1 MKKIGICLVII
12 CVILL
17 FLGILYLVFV
27 EDYSFYRVR
36 EVSHARREIR
46 EYLNEKYNENFK
58 NIEFVISYCLEQTST
73 GLFYSMPCTDSKI
86 KNSIYQVHTDMG
98 DFYVKEVSYGN
109 QDYSLNDYDKSTQAE
124 GFYDTYISMIVAEK
138 LKDRLLD
145 NYQNVSIDIQNIE
158 IYEGLGIDS
167 FNNTNLYQYL
177 GNDFQHITNTDISIS
192 EFISY
197 LPAESKNI
205 NVLLDVGDDITEDNF
220 QEMVDVMRQLI
231 SSSNLYSSLSLQ
243 QMIIQFNNQNRYL
256 EYSGGTIQLKAGR
269 DVYDNSN
276 PSIYSNRI
284 VLGNTI
290 STQGITYQDFMK
302 LSSDK
307 IIFSN

>member
-1 MKKIGICLVII
+1 M
-12 CVILL
+12 
-17 FLGILYLVFV
+17 GILYLVFV
-27 EDYSFYRVR
+27 EDYSFHRVR
-36 EVSHARREIR
+36 EVSQARRKIR
-46 EYLNEKYNENFK
+46 GYLNEKYNEDSK
-58 NIEFVISYCLEQTST
+58 NIEFVTSYCLEQTST
-73 GLFYSMPCTDSKI
+73 GLFYSMPYTDSKI
-86 KNSIYQVHTDMG
+86 KDSIYQVHKDMG
-98 DFYVKEVSYGN
+98 DFYVKEVNYGN
-109 QDYSLNDYDKSTQAE
+109 QDYSLNDYDKSTQEE

-145 NYQNVSIDIQNIE
+145 NYQNVSIDIQNVE

-167 FNNTNLYQYL
+167 PNNTNLYQYL

-205 NVLLDVGDDITEDNF
+205 NVLLAVEGDITEDNF
-220 QEMVDVMRQLI
+220 QEMVGVMKQLI
-231 SSSNLYSSLSLQ
+231 FSSTLYSSLPLQ
-243 QMIIQFNNQNRYL
+243 HMIIQFNNQKRYL

-276 PSIYSNRI
+276 PSIYSNCI
-284 VLGNTI
+284 VLENTI
-290 STQGITYQDFMK
+290 STQGIMFQDFME

>member
-109 QDYSLNDYDKSTQAE
+109 RDYSLNDYDKSTQAE

-167 FNNTNLYQYL
+167 PNNTNLYQYL

-192 EFISY
+192 KFISY

-205 NVLLDVGDDITEDNF
+205 NVLLAVEGDITEDNF
-220 QEMVDVMRQLI
+220 QEMVGVMRQLI
-231 SSSNLYSSLSLQ
+231 SSSNLYSSLPLQ
-243 QMIIQFNNQNRYL
+243 HMIIQFNNQN
-256 EYSGGTIQLKAGR
+256 
-269 DVYDNSN
+269 
-276 PSIYSNRI
+276 
-284 VLGNTI
+284 
-290 STQGITYQDFMK
+290 TQVEQF
-302 LSSDK
+302 
-307 IIFSN
+307 N

>member
-1 MKKIGICLVII
+1 
-12 CVILL
+12 
-17 FLGILYLVFV
+17 
-27 EDYSFYRVR
+27 
-36 EVSHARREIR
+36 
-46 EYLNEKYNENFK
+46 
-58 NIEFVISYCLEQTST
+58 
-73 GLFYSMPCTDSKI
+73 MPCTDSKI

-192 EFISY
+192 EFIFY
-197 LPAESKNI
+197 LPAES
-205 NVLLDVGDDITEDNF
+205 
-220 QEMVDVMRQLI
+220 
-231 SSSNLYSSLSLQ
+231 
-243 QMIIQFNNQNRYL
+243 
-256 EYSGGTIQLKAGR
+256 
-269 DVYDNSN
+269 
-276 PSIYSNRI
+276 
-284 VLGNTI
+284 
-290 STQGITYQDFMK
+290 
-302 LSSDK
+302 
-307 IIFSN
+307 

>member
-1 MKKIGICLVII
+1 
-12 CVILL
+12 
-17 FLGILYLVFV
+17 
-27 EDYSFYRVR
+27 
-36 EVSHARREIR
+36 
-46 EYLNEKYNENFK
+46 
-58 NIEFVISYCLEQTST
+58 
-73 GLFYSMPCTDSKI
+73 MPCTDSKI
-86 KNSIYQVHTDMG
+86 KDSIYQVHTDMG
-98 DFYVKEVSYGN
+98 DFYVKEVNYGN
-109 QDYSLNDYDKSTQAE
+109 RDYSLNDYDKSTQEE

-145 NYQNVSIDIQNIE
+145 NYQNVSIDIQNVE

-167 FNNTNLYQYL
+167 PNNTNLYQYL

-205 NVLLDVGDDITEDNF
+205 NVLLAVEGDITEDNF
-220 QEMVDVMRQLI
+220 QEMVGVMKQLI
-231 SSSNLYSSLSLQ
+231 FSSTLYSSLPLQ
-243 QMIIQFNNQNRYL
+243 HMIIQFNNQKRYL